1 MPECRRKVIDM
12 SDQRSSDEFNPEE
25 MQAPPKTGRDELEPN
40 EMTSWDGAGNP
51 IHHVLT
57 DNAEGRLAEGTGPST
72 EDAHKDA
79 EADGK
84 VLGDDVS
91 Y

>member
-1 MPECRRKVIDM
+1 M
-12 SDQRSSDEFNPEE
+12 SEQRSSDEFDPEGI
-25 MQAPPKTGRDELEPN
+25 QAPPKTGRDDLEPN

-51 IHHVLT
+51 IRHVLT
-57 DNAEGRLAEGTGPST
+57 DNAEGRLAEGTGSSA
-72 EDAHKDA
+72 EDAKEDA